1 MILKNKK
8 LLIVTSILT
17 LAPILVGLFL
27 WDRLPQVADGW
38 NPSPFFAFAPAL
50 AFLAAHWLCVLI
62 TFLDRSND
70 DRNQKVQKLVLWI
83 FPLLSW
89 MVTLICLGLMLG
101 YSYNISQVMV
111 VFLGV
116 LFLVLGNYMPK
127 CRMNSTIGIK
137 VPWTYTSEDNWNATH
152 RLTGWLWMV
161 GGGVILLCAF
171 LPEGMGIAVMLLT
184 LIPMVLIPM
193 VYSYVFYKK
202 EKAAGKP
209 LLSHWGTTDPRLLK
223 GSLILVLVI
232 LAGVSALMFTGDIQV
247 QYGQDSFTIEA
258 SYHEDLTVRYDA
270 IDSMEYRQ
278 ENIPGSRTMGY
289 GSPRLLMG
297 YFENE
302 EFGGYIRYT
311 YTNPGAG
318 IIIHCGSRVLVLSG
332 KDTAETQAI
341 YQELLTRTGK

>member
-1 MILKNKK
+1 MILKNKR

-17 LAPILVGLFL
+17 LAPMLVGLLL
-27 WDRLPQVADGW
+27 WDQLPQVEEGW

-50 AFLAAHWLCVLI
+50 AFLAAHWLCILI
-62 TFLDRSND
+62 TFLDKSND
-70 DRNQKVQKLVLWI
+70 DRNHKVQKLVLWI

-152 RLTGWLWMV
+152 RLAGWLWMV

-171 LPEGMGIAVMLLT
+171 LPGDAGIIALL
-184 LIPMVLIPM
+184 LAALPMVLIPT
-193 VYSYVFYKK
+193 VYSYVFYRK

-232 LAGVSALMFTGDIQV
+232 LAGVSVLMFTGDIQV

-258 SYHEDLTVRYDA
+258 SYYDDLTIYYDA
-270 IDSMEYRQ
+270 IDSMELRE
-278 ENIPGSRTMGY
+278 ENIPGIRTMGF

-302 EFGGYIRYT
+302 ELGSYTRYT
-311 YTNPGAG
+311 YVDPGAG
-318 IIIHCGSRVLVLSG
+318 IIIRSGSHILVLSG
-332 KDTAETQAI
+332 KDAAETQAI